1 MDLPWGLSLLGVLLA
16 LHATILVPAE
26 AHLEHLDQGDAY
38 GSTALRF
45 TQTPL
50 TVVACQI
57 LLPI

>member
-26 AHLEHLDQGDAY
+26 AHLDQGDAY

-57 LLPI
+57 LLLI